1 MTSPATRRYRA
12 AAGTPRRRPR
22 VRRASTRLTP
32 IRAGAILAMLV
43 TAGAT
48 YGLATT
54 SAVGFERL
62 EISGNVVTPD
72 DRIREQVDVDPGTNL
87 VALTTG
93 PIVERLLGIPS
104 VGDASVAVGL
114 PDVLRVAVTER
125 KPVVVWAVGAHR
137 FAVDD
142 GGFVFA
148 DLAQEVPEGAVSLPV
163 VNDERTSAAALGI
176 RSVLDPVD
184 LDAAKRLAS
193 LTPGQIG
200 SHAPA
205 LRVAITDEQGFTLDT
220 GAKGWSAVFGFYGRS
235 TRTPALIPGQVQLLS
250 ALLAG
255 REDTVQSMVLGDD
268 RDGTYI
274 PKATPRPSTPRPST
288 TPRP

>member
-1 MTSPATRRYRA
+1 MTPPATRRYRA

-22 VRRASTRLTP
+22 VRRASAGLTP
-32 IRAGAILAMLV
+32 VRAGAILAMLI
-43 TAGAT
+43 TAGAV

-54 SAVGFERL
+54 PVAGFDRL
-62 EISGNVVTPD
+62 EVTGNTITAE
-72 DRIREQVDVDPGTNL
+72 DRIREQVAVDPGTNL
-87 VALTTG
+87 VSLTTQ

-104 VGDASVAVGL
+104 IGDATVAVGL
-114 PDVLRVAVTER
+114 PDVLRVGVTER
-125 KPVVVWAVGAHR
+125 APVVIWAVGPHR

-148 DLAQEVPEGAVSLPV
+148 DVAENPPPSVAGLPV
-163 VNDERTSAAALGI
+163 VVDQRASAAGIGI

-193 LTPGQIG
+193 LTPEQIG
-200 SHAPA
+200 SHAQRLA
-205 LRVAITDEQGFTLDT
+205 VAITDENGFTVN
-220 GAKGWSAVFGFYGRS
+220 GGPKGWSAVFGFYGRS
-235 TRTPALIPGQVQLLS
+235 QRTPALIPGQVQLLA

-255 REDTVQSMVLGDD
+255 REDTIQSIVLGDD

-274 PKATPRPSTPRPST
+274 PKPTPKPSATPKPTSKP
-288 TPRP
+288 